1 MLNLSFYIAISLIYI
16 AILFA
21 IALWGDKKPVK
32 GRMHPWVYSL
42 SLTIFCTSWTFY
54 GATAQFAQNGWFFS
68 PVHLGTIVLFIVGF
82 AFWQKMIRVAKQ
94 ENVTTISDFIASRY
108 GHSREV
114 SIIAALICLIGVIP
128 YVALQ
133 LKAVSVSFSIV
144 SHANVLTDHW
154 YNDTALYIGNCHGGF
169 CHSVR
174 HAPY

>member
-114 SIIAALICLIGVIP
+114 SIIAALICLIVDSLCG
-128 YVALQ
+128 AAAEGSLGQLQ
-133 LKAVSVSFSIV
+133 HCFSCQCINRSLVQRYCAV
-144 SHANVLTDHW
+144 HC
-154 YNDTALYIGNCHGGF
+154 NCHGGF